1 MFVRAS
7 RRSLQND
14 AFKQSAPNAEILHLP
29 FLCPALFTRQSHGRK
44 TSTTSKPWSKSELKQ
59 PRASVARHTIANAPQ
74 HSRSLA
80 SAAAAEYEPH
90 QDYHVPWEPT
100 SYSRHNAPPSFNGQS
115 KATLRPFDPHTSPII
130 INDTLSTYP
139 KKFRSMDAIS
149 GDINEIHQTLHACLQ
164 VGRLERAAGL
174 VRRLNQIYK
183 TDAPGLLAAH
193 NDYVKELSHR
203 IVQTGDQQLLQ
214 DLQRWFEVE
223 LCGTGVMPTE
233 VTYALM
239 IQASLQASDAKKAR
253 TVRRYVGLAEKAGL
267 VEETMELL
275 SALERTGVANAN
287 STSVCHCI
295 RISRVIANVCW

>member
-1 MFVRAS
+1 
-7 RRSLQND
+7 
-14 AFKQSAPNAEILHLP
+14 
-29 FLCPALFTRQSHGRK
+29 
-44 TSTTSKPWSKSELKQ
+44 
-59 PRASVARHTIANAPQ
+59 
-74 HSRSLA
+74 
-80 SAAAAEYEPH
+80 
-90 QDYHVPWEPT
+90 
-100 SYSRHNAPPSFNGQS
+100 
-115 KATLRPFDPHTSPII
+115 
-130 INDTLSTYP
+130 
-139 KKFRSMDAIS
+139 MDAIS

-203 IVQTGDQQLLQ
+203 IVQTGNQQLLQ

-295 RISRVIANVCW
+295 RISRVIANLCW